1 MKLFYLENC
10 PHCQRARNWM
20 QELYVENPIYKEILI
35 EMIEE
40 SREVELADSYDYY
53 YVPCF
58 FDGDQKLRSDPIG
71 PAPVCNHL
79 HSAPPHCPQR

>member
-53 YVPCF
+53 YVPC
-58 FDGDQKLRSDPIG
+58 
-71 PAPVCNHL
+71 
-79 HSAPPHCPQR
+79 

>member
-10 PHCQRARNWM
+10 PHCLRARNWM

-58 FDGDQKLRSDPIG
+58 FDGDQKLHEGVASKEIIQNIFDDYLR
-71 PAPVCNHL
+71 
-79 HSAPPHCPQR
+79 RKK

>member
-53 YVPCF
+53 YYVPCF
-58 FDGDQKLRSDPIG
+58 FDGDQKLHEGVASKEIIQNIFDDYLR
-71 PAPVCNHL
+71 
-79 HSAPPHCPQR
+79 RKK